1 MLLTAASLVVL
12 AAGCSKDTDCKG
24 DRICERAVC
33 VSPRAQ
39 GSVDAGEWALPANA
53 RLKPATPAPPP
64 APPLV
69 AAPPP
74 APSPVGRPPL
84 RPKGISAEE
93 RVFPRVVRKPG
104 QVCVQSLDD
113 KGSLQE
119 SCRPE

>member
-1 MLLTAASLVVL
+1 MLSLTAASLVVL

-24 DRICERAVC
+24 DRICENAVC
-33 VSPRAQ
+33 VSPRGAA
-39 GSVDAGEWALPANA
+39 DAGEWALPANA
-53 RLKPATPAPPP
+53 RLKTATPAPPP
-64 APPLV
+64 APPLIP
-69 AAPPP
+69 APPP
-74 APSPVGRPPL
+74 APPPVGRPPL
-84 RPKGISAEE
+84 RPKGVTAEE